1 MLPLYNLRNFP
12 DFRLQDSIDASFFLC
27 LCNGAHQLLRKG
39 SNNIRILIFFTQVFK
54 IKWWNFSCLWFV
66 ICVSLMKDRENRR
79 CLLIVESDY
88 LLWDVGF
95 EYGG

>member
-1 MLPLYNLRNFP
+1 MLSLYNLRNFP
-12 DFRLQDSIDASFFLC
+12 DFRLQDSIDASFSYVFVMVRTNYC
-27 LCNGAHQLLRKG
+27 VKVV
-39 SNNIRILIFFTQVFK
+39 IILIFFTQVFK